1 MKQKK
6 TLKEISANIETY
18 TNWASKFVRYSS
30 KVIQFAKEERDWQ
43 DWDKEVFN
51 AYFSRKNNHFIG
63 SLRQGDFDKAE
74 LRRFQDNWDEI
85 KPILSKIANDQHT
98 CNFNNYSDL
107 FDCLTKL
114 FSKNKKGNI
123 IRKKAAVRRL
133 ITGLQPQLLCTVFSD
148 KAMAEL
154 INYLKGNIVG
164 AENLLDSGSWY
175 QKSSAMYNFFKSNI
189 NLNAVNYEISDD
201 EIRVHTPEAT
211 QEFIDAVKIMQLPWY
226 IFEQFAL
233 NPTAVNQDDKVDNMD
248 PIVSELVNILTEHK
262 PQIILQGPP
271 GTGKTYTAKDVA
283 EQLIC
288 GRVSDDKNIQQKN
301 LETSGQFELIQFHPS
316 YSYEDFVQGISVKIV
331 DKQAQYN
338 VEARVLMEFAHI
350 ANQNNIDSSKPQE
363 KLDQEA
369 QCNEAFSRFVEKL
382 IDTIDMTGAGIAL
395 TNSVC
400 SIARIA
406 SEWFVIEGSND
417 RFDSYIRFDDIK
429 MSYLAGNITRKDI
442 VNNLDLS
449 KTARAYA
456 SYVERILTMF
466 RESEFV
472 NYQTDV
478 VNKVERKN
486 YVLIIDEINRAN
498 LATVLGELIYALE
511 YRGKP
516 VKTLYSRSDDE
527 SQNQII
533 LPPNLY
539 IIGTMNTADRSVN
552 SMDYAIRRRFSF
564 INMLPKYIE
573 SEDENF
579 DEKLFEC
586 VSNLFVGN
594 LEDYDAKQNLEL
606 VRSIHLSEEFRP
618 EDVWIG
624 HSYFIGDE
632 KSVQHRIKYE
642 IIPLIEEYIQDG
654 ILKESAREIISF
666 LRTGQY

>member
-6 TLKEISANIETY
+6 TLQEISANIETY
-18 TNWASKFVRYSS
+18 KNWASNFIKYSS
-30 KVIQFAKEERDWQ
+30 KVIQFAQEERDWNE
-43 DWDKEVFN
+43 WDDDVFN

-74 LRRFQDNWDEI
+74 LVRFQDNWDQI
-85 KPILSKIANDQHT
+85 KPILSKIANEQQIS
-98 CNFNNYSDL
+98 NFANYDEL
-107 FDCLTKL
+107 FDCLTQF
-114 FSKNKKGNI
+114 FSKNKNGNPV
-123 IRKKAAVRRL
+123 RKIAAVKRL

-148 KAMAEL
+148 KAMAKL
-154 INYLKGNIVG
+154 IDYLRKNIVG

-175 QKSSAMYNFFKSNI
+175 QKSHAMYEFFKKNVD
-189 NLNAVNYEISDD
+189 LNDIYYEISDD
-201 EIRVHTPEAT
+201 AIRTHTPLAT
-211 QEFIDAVKIMQLPWY
+211 QEFIDAAKIMQLPWY

-233 NPTAVNQDDKVDNMD
+233 GPQTVNQEDKLSNMD
-248 PIVSELVNILTEHK
+248 PMIPKLSNILINHK

-288 GRVSDDKNIQQKN
+288 GVVSDDKNVQQQN
-301 LETSGQFELIQFHPS
+301 LATSGQFELIQFHPS
-316 YSYEDFVQGISVKIV
+316 YSYEDFIQGISVDIEGGQPK
-331 DKQAQYN
+331 YN
-338 VEARVLMEFAHI
+338 VKPRVLMEFASK
-350 ANQNNIDSSKPQE
+350 AYQNYIDSQKSPELISYEKNIENKFELFIEDLKEKIAISGHVKLVDSTCQITGISDKSFIIEGGNSKMYIPFNDILMSYPIENLTRQMIRKNTE
-363 KLDQEA
+363 LSGSGRY
-369 QCNEAFSRFVEKL
+369 FSSYVSRIV
-382 IDTIDMTGAGIAL
+382 AL
-395 TNSVC
+395 FRNADISETNSDEM
-400 SIARIA
+400 IQ
-406 SEWFVIEGSND
+406 IE
-417 RFDSYIRFDDIK
+417 
-429 MSYLAGNITRKDI
+429 
-442 VNNLDLS
+442 
-449 KTARAYA
+449 
-456 SYVERILTMF
+456 E
-466 RESEFV
+466 
-472 NYQTDV
+472 
-478 VNKVERKN
+478 KN

-539 IIGTMNTADRSVN
+539 IIGTMNTADRSVD

-579 DEKLFEC
+579 YEKLFEY
-586 VSNLFVGN
+586 VSSLFIKN
-594 LEDYDAKQNLEL
+594 LEAYKVNNDIALECSEHL
-606 VRSIHLSEEFRP
+606 VEEFRP

-632 KSVQHRIKYE
+632 NSVQHRIRYE

-654 ILKESAREIISF
+654 ILKESAREIISA
-666 LRTGQY
+666 LKTGQY